1 MFVPTRHDDEF
12 RRNKI
17 KSHAEQDVEENE
29 RAEVQQTLE

>member
-17 KSHAEQDVEENE
+17 KSHAEQDLEENE
-29 RAEVQQTLE
+29 RAEVQ

>member
-17 KSHAEQDVEENE
+17 KSHVEQDVEENE
-29 RAEVQQTLE
+29 RAEVQ